1 MSNKSINHQGY
12 DTISPVVER
21 SRVGISP
28 LDTARSD
35 HTSNLALHA
44 PATHGMMR
52 IDCEY
57 DGEII
62 TAAKPI
68 LGSMHRGAEKLFE
81 SRDYRQVIALA
92 NRHEW
97 LSAYSGEVGVAQLV
111 ETALGIEVP
120 DAAQWF
126 RTLLLEYNRVTSHLA
141 FLAGF
146 PWQDEE
152 LIQNLRKSRELWVN
166 HYRVYTGSRM
176 HPMLTRIGGL
186 THAPSAEWLEQV
198 QHLCFDTAQI
208 VLETNW
214 LALLS
219 EYESVGVLT
228 KAQAIEGAVSGPVA
242 RASGHAID
250 LRETVSGL
258 KYSELESFAVV
269 LQASGDVSARMLQ
282 LVDEITISLAM
293 ISELNEPCTFHFADE
308 VNVLLPKVVR
318 VPEGSYEHSI
328 ETPLGI
334 ASWFL
339 ASRNDKMPYRLKLRP
354 ASLHTVLALSNV
366 LPGTNQ
372 KDFDAVVASMPFIAG
387 DADR

>member
-35 HTSNLALHA
+35 HTSNLASHA

-120 DAAQWF
+120 DAAQWY
-126 RTLLLEYNRVTSHLA
+126 RTLLLEFNRVTSHLA

-146 PWQDEE
+146 PWQDQQLTE
-152 LIQNLRKSRELWVN
+152 NLRKSRELWVN
-166 HYRVYTGSRM
+166 HYRAYTGSRM

-186 THAPSAEWLEQV
+186 NHAPTAEWVEEV
-198 QHLCFDTAQI
+198 QHLCFETAQI
-208 VLETNW
+208 ILETNW
-214 LALLS
+214 LSQVS
-219 EYESVGVLT
+219 EYESIGVLT
-228 KAQAIEGAVSGPVA
+228 KSQAIESAVSGPVA
-242 RASGHAID
+242 RASGYAID
-250 LRETVSGL
+250 LRETATGL

-269 LQASGDVSARMLQ
+269 LQTSGDVSARMLQ
-282 LVDEITISLAM
+282 LIDEITVSLAM
-293 ISELNEPCTFHFADE
+293 ISELVEPCAEKISDE

-339 ASRNDKMPYRLKLRP
+339 VSRNDKMPYRLKLRP

-366 LPGTNQ
+366 LPDTKQ
-372 KDFDAVVASMPFIAG
+372 KYFDAVVASMPFIAG

>member
-1 MSNKSINHQGY
+1 
-12 DTISPVVER
+12 
-21 SRVGISP
+21 
-28 LDTARSD
+28 
-35 HTSNLALHA
+35 
-44 PATHGMMR
+44 MR

-120 DAAQWF
+120 DAAQWY
-126 RTLLLEYNRVTSHLA
+126 RTILLEFNRVTSHLA

-146 PWQDEE
+146 PWQDRQ
-152 LIQNLRKSRELWVN
+152 LIENLRKSRELWVN
-166 HYRVYTGSRM
+166 HYRTYTGSRM
-176 HPMLTRIGGL
+176 HPMLTRIGGI
-186 THAPSAEWLEQV
+186 THAPTAEWLEEV
-198 QHLCFDTAQI
+198 HHLSFNTAQI

-214 LALLS
+214 LAQVTK
-219 EYESVGVLT
+219 YESIGILT
-228 KAQAIEGAVSGPVA
+228 RSQAVESAVSGPVA
-242 RASGHAID
+242 RASGYALD
-250 LRETVSGL
+250 LRETASGL

-269 LQASGDVSARMLQ
+269 LQTSGDVSARMLQ
-282 LVDEITISLAM
+282 LIDEITISLAM
-293 ISELNEPCTFHFADE
+293 IYELIEPCAEKISDE

-339 ASRNDKMPYRLKLRP
+339 VSRNDKMPYRLKIRP

-366 LPGTNQ
+366 LPGSTK
-372 KDFDAVVASMPFIAG
+372 KDFDAVVASMPFITG
-387 DADR
+387 DTDR

>member
-1 MSNKSINHQGY
+1 M
-12 DTISPVVER
+12 VER

-28 LDTARSD
+28 LDSARSD
-35 HTSNLALHA
+35 HTSNLSLFT

-52 IDCEY
+52 IDCEFNG
-57 DGEII
+57 DII
-62 TAAKPI
+62 TSANPI

-97 LSAYSGEVGVAQLV
+97 LSAYSGEVGVAQLI
-111 ETALGIEVP
+111 EIALGIEVP
-120 DAAQWF
+120 EAAQWF
-126 RTLLLEYNRVTSHLA
+126 RTLLLEFNRVTSHLA

-146 PWQDEE
+146 PWQDQE
-152 LIQNLRKSRELWVN
+152 LIANLRKSRELWVN
-166 HYRVYTGSRM
+166 HYRSYTGSRM

-186 THAPSAEWLEQV
+186 THAPTSEWLEEV
-198 QHLCFDTAQI
+198 QHLCFDSAQI
-208 VLETNW
+208 ILETNW
-214 LALLS
+214 LALLA
-219 EYESVGVLT
+219 EYEMVGVLT
-228 KAQAIEGAVSGPVA
+228 HAEAIDSAVSGPVA
-242 RASGHAID
+242 RASGYAID
-250 LRETVSGL
+250 LRETVVGL
-258 KYSELESFAVV
+258 KYSDLESFAVV
-269 LQASGDVSARMLQ
+269 LQSAGDVRARILQ

-293 ISELNEPCTFHFADE
+293 ISELIGPCANQISSE

-339 ASRNDKMPYRLKLRP
+339 VSRNDKMPYRLKLRP
-354 ASLHTVLALSNV
+354 ASLHTVLALSKV
-366 LPGTNQ
+366 LPSSDR
-372 KDFDAVVASMPFIAG
+372 KFFDAVVASMPFISG

>member
-1 MSNKSINHQGY
+1 M
-12 DTISPVVER
+12 
-21 SRVGISP
+21 
-28 LDTARSD
+28 L
-35 HTSNLALHA
+35 
-44 PATHGMMR
+44 R

-57 DGEII
+57 EGELI

-97 LSAYSGEVGVAQLV
+97 LSAYSGEVGVAQLI
-111 ETALGIEVP
+111 EGALGIEVP
-120 DAAQWF
+120 EAAQWF
-126 RTLLLEYNRVTSHLA
+126 RTLLLEFNRVTSHLA

-146 PWQDEE
+146 PWQDQQLTE
-152 LIQNLRKSRELWVN
+152 NLRKSRELWVN
-166 HYRVYTGSRM
+166 HYRAYTGSRM

-186 THAPSAEWLEQV
+186 THAPTSEWLEELH
-198 QHLCFDTAQI
+198 HLCFDTAQI
-208 VLETNW
+208 ILETNW
-214 LALLS
+214 LAKLV
-219 EYESVGVLT
+219 EYESVGVLSKT
-228 KAQAIEGAVSGPVA
+228 NAIDSAVSGPAA
-242 RASGHAID
+242 RASGYAID
-250 LRETVSGL
+250 LRETATGL
-258 KYSELESFAVV
+258 KYSELESFAVA
-269 LQASGDVSARMLQ
+269 LQTSGDVSARMLQ
-282 LVDEITISLAM
+282 LVDEVTISLAM

-339 ASRNDKMPYRLKLRP
+339 ISRNDKLPYRLKLRP
-354 ASLHTVLALSNV
+354 ASLHTVLALENV
-366 LPGTNQ
+366 LPGSNRN
-372 KDFDAVVASMPFIAG
+372 DFDAIVASMPFIAG

>member
-1 MSNKSINHQGY
+1 MN
-12 DTISPVVER
+12 PVVER

-28 LDTARSD
+28 LDSARSD
-35 HTSNLALHA
+35 QTSNLSLHT
-44 PATHGMMR
+44 PATHGMLR

-57 DGEII
+57 DGELI
-62 TAAKPI
+62 TSAKPI

-81 SRDYRQVIALA
+81 SRDYRQVLALA

-97 LSAYSGEVGVAQLV
+97 LSAYSGEVGVAQLI

-120 DAAQWF
+120 EAAQWF
-126 RTLLLEYNRVTSHLA
+126 RTLFLEFNRVTSHLA

-146 PWQDEE
+146 PWQDQQLVE
-152 LIQNLRKSRELWVN
+152 NLRKSREQWVN
-166 HYRVYTGSRM
+166 HYRIYTGSRM

-186 THAPSAEWLEQV
+186 TQAPTSEWLSEV

-214 LALLS
+214 LAILA

-228 KAQAIEGAVSGPVA
+228 KSQAIESAVSGPA
-242 RASGHAID
+242 TRASGHAID
-250 LRETVSGL
+250 LRETASEL
-258 KYSELESFAVV
+258 KYFELESFAVA
-269 LQASGDVSARMLQ
+269 LQTSGDVSARMLQ
-282 LVDEITISLAM
+282 LVDEVTISLAM
-293 ISELNEPCTFHFADE
+293 ISELIEPCTSQTSNE

-339 ASRNDKMPYRLKLRP
+339 VSRNDKMPYRLKLRP
-354 ASLHTVLALSNV
+354 ASLHTVLALATV
-366 LPGTNQ
+366 LPGSNR

-387 DADR
+387 DVDR

>member
-1 MSNKSINHQGY
+1 MSNKSINLQGY

-28 LDTARSD
+28 LDSARCD
-35 HTSNLALHA
+35 QTSNLPLFA
-44 PATHGMMR
+44 PVTHGMLR

-57 DGEII
+57 EGDLI
-62 TAAKPI
+62 TSAKPI

-97 LSAYSGEVGVAQLV
+97 LSAYSGEVGVAQLI

-120 DAAQWF
+120 EAAQWF
-126 RTLLLEYNRVTSHLA
+126 RTLLLEFNRVTSHLA

-146 PWQDEE
+146 PWQDQQ
-152 LIQNLRKSRELWVN
+152 LIGDLRKSRELWVN
-166 HYRVYTGSRM
+166 HYRTYAGSRM

-186 THAPSAEWLEQV
+186 THSPSSEWLEEV

-214 LALLS
+214 LALVD
-219 EYESVGVLT
+219 EYESIGVLT
-228 KAQAIEGAVSGPVA
+228 RAQAIESAVSGPAA
-242 RASGHAID
+242 RASSHGID
-250 LRETVSGL
+250 LRETSSGL
-258 KYSELESFAVV
+258 KYSALESFAVV
-269 LQASGDVSARMLQ
+269 VQTSGGVGARMLQ

-293 ISELNEPCTFHFADE
+293 ISELLEPCTEKISDE

-318 VPEGSYEHSI
+318 VPEGSYEHSL

-339 ASRNDKMPYRLKLRP
+339 VSRNDKMPYRLKLRP
-354 ASLHTVLALSNV
+354 ASLHTVLALAIV
-366 LPGTNQ
+366 LPGSHR
-372 KDFDAVVASMPFIAG
+372 KDIDAVVASMPFIAG
-387 DADR
+387 DVDR

>member
-1 MSNKSINHQGY
+1 
-12 DTISPVVER
+12 
-21 SRVGISP
+21 
-28 LDTARSD
+28 
-35 HTSNLALHA
+35 
-44 PATHGMMR
+44 MMR

-120 DAAQWF
+120 DAAQWY
-126 RTLLLEYNRVTSHLA
+126 RTLLLEFNRVTSHLA

-146 PWQDEE
+146 PWQDQQLTE
-152 LIQNLRKSRELWVN
+152 NLRKSRELWVN
-166 HYRVYTGSRM
+166 HYRAYTGSRM

-186 THAPSAEWLEQV
+186 NHAPTAEWVEEV
-198 QHLCFDTAQI
+198 QHLCFETAQI
-208 VLETNW
+208 ILETNW
-214 LALLS
+214 LSQVS
-219 EYESVGVLT
+219 EYESIGVLT
-228 KAQAIEGAVSGPVA
+228 KSQAIESAVSGPVA
-242 RASGHAID
+242 RASGYAID
-250 LRETVSGL
+250 LRETATGL

-269 LQASGDVSARMLQ
+269 LQTSGDVSARMLQ
-282 LVDEITISLAM
+282 LIDEITVSLAM
-293 ISELNEPCTFHFADE
+293 ISELVEPCAEKISDE

-339 ASRNDKMPYRLKLRP
+339 VSRNDKMPYRLKLRP

-366 LPGTNQ
+366 LPDT
-372 KDFDAVVASMPFIAG
+372 KRKYFDAVVASMPFIAG

>member
-1 MSNKSINHQGY
+1 
-12 DTISPVVER
+12 
-21 SRVGISP
+21 
-28 LDTARSD
+28 
-35 HTSNLALHA
+35 
-44 PATHGMMR
+44 MMR

-57 DGEII
+57 EGEII
-62 TAAKPI
+62 TVAKPI

-81 SRDYRQVIALA
+81 SRDYRQVLALA

-120 DAAQWF
+120 DAAQWY
-126 RTLLLEYNRVTSHLA
+126 RTMLLEFNRVTSHLA

-146 PWQDEE
+146 PWQDQQ
-152 LIQNLRKSRELWVN
+152 LIDNLRKSRELWVN
-166 HYRVYTGSRM
+166 HYRTYTGSRM

-186 THAPSAEWLEQV
+186 THAPTSEWLEEV

-219 EYESVGVLT
+219 EYDAIGVLAQT
-228 KAQAIEGAVSGPVA
+228 QAIDAAVSGPVA
-242 RASGHAID
+242 RASGYAID
-250 LRETVSGL
+250 LRETASGL

-282 LVDEITISLAM
+282 LVDEVTISLAM
-293 ISELNEPCTFHFADE
+293 ISELIEPCAAKISDE

-334 ASWFL
+334 ASWYL
-339 ASRNDKMPYRLKLRP
+339 VSRNDKMPYRLKLRP

-366 LPGTNQ
+366 LPGSN
-372 KDFDAVVASMPFIAG
+372 KKHFDVVVASMPFISG

>member
-1 MSNKSINHQGY
+1 
-12 DTISPVVER
+12 
-21 SRVGISP
+21 
-28 LDTARSD
+28 
-35 HTSNLALHA
+35 
-44 PATHGMMR
+44 
-52 IDCEY
+52 
-57 DGEII
+57 
-62 TAAKPI
+62 
-68 LGSMHRGAEKLFE
+68 MHRGAEKLFE

-146 PWQDEE
+146 PWQDQQ
-152 LIQNLRKSRELWVN
+152 LVDNLRKSRELWVN
-166 HYRVYTGSRM
+166 HYRTYTGSRM

-186 THAPSAEWLEQV
+186 THAPTAEWLEEV
-198 QHLCFDTAQI
+198 QHLCFDAAQI
-208 VLETNW
+208 ILETNW
-214 LALLS
+214 LALMS
-219 EYESVGVLT
+219 EYETVGVLT
-228 KAQAIEGAVSGPVA
+228 KAQVIESAVSGPVA
-242 RASGHAID
+242 RASGYAVD
-250 LRETVSGL
+250 LRETAIGL
-258 KYSELESFAVV
+258 KYAELESFAVV
-269 LQASGDVSARMLQ
+269 LQTSGDVSARMLQ
-282 LVDEITISLAM
+282 LVDEVTVSLAM
-293 ISELNEPCTFHFADE
+293 ISELVEPCAEKISDE

-339 ASRNDKMPYRLKLRP
+339 VSRNDKMPYRLKLRP

-366 LPGTNQ
+366 LPGTNK
-372 KDFDAVVASMPFIAG
+372 KDFDVVVASMPFIAG